1 MVAYLSCNGIHR
13 MAGIVFPV
21 KNVASMLITVANL
34 AALVKRQISRL
45 SRVKIRS
52 PVRESIKY
60 KDV

>member
-1 MVAYLSCNGIHR
+1 